1 MEKRYE
7 TSVYKV
13 GQLQEEAPL
22 YDCEIA
28 NVAITDNERA
38 EFVAIGE
45 PERLKELFSKCGF
58 DGDV

>member
-7 TSVYKV
+7 TSVYTV
-13 GQLQEEAPL
+13 GQLQKEAPL
-22 YDCEIA
+22 FDCEIV
-28 NVAITDNERA
+28 NVAIMSGEKA

-45 PERLKELFSKCGF
+45 PERLKDLFSKCGF